1 MALEEFSVERIGVV
15 GCGQMGGG
23 IAEVCARSGLSV
35 TVVESSPEALEVGRA
50 RVLAALAKSL
60 ERGNLTEAE
69 HDAATQRLHFTT
81 ALEELAPVEAVI
93 EAVSEQ
99 ADIKYDLFRRLGEIC
114 GATTVLASNTSSIP
128 IHSIAEVTA
137 HPERVIGL
145 HFFNPVPVM
154 KLVEVIAA
162 PRTSSETKRLAYDLA
177 ATLNKTAIA
186 APDQAGFIVNYLLI
200 PYLVSAIRLFE
211 SGLASAQDID
221 NGMMLGC
228 AHPMGP
234 LRLTDLIG
242 LDTTLAIAD
251 LLFESFDEPQMQA
264 PSLLRTMVREG
275 KLGRKSGEGFF
286 SYPANGA

>member
-1 MALEEFSVERIGVV
+1 VALEEFSVERIGVV

-23 IAEVCARSGLSV
+23 IAEVCVRSGLHV
-35 TVVESSPEALEVGRA
+35 TVVESSPEALEVGRT
-50 RVLAALAKSL
+50 RVLAALAKSH

-69 HDAATQRLHFTT
+69 HDDATKRLHFTT
-81 ALEELAPVEAVI
+81 TLEELAPVEAVI

-99 ADIKYDLFRRLGEIC
+99 AEIKYDLFRRLGEIC
-114 GATTVLASNTSSIP
+114 GAATVLASNTSSIP

-162 PRTSSETKRLAYDLA
+162 PRTSSEAKRLAYDLA
-177 ATLNKTAIA
+177 ATLNKTAIS

-251 LLFESFDEPQMQA
+251 LLHDSFHEPHMQA
-264 PSLLRTMVREG
+264 PALLRSMVREG

>member
-1 MALEEFSVERIGVV
+1 VALEEFSVEHIGVV

-23 IAEVCARSGLSV
+23 IAEVCVRSGLTV
-35 TVVESSPEALEVGRA
+35 TVVESSPEALEIGRT
-50 RVLAALAKSL
+50 RVFAALAKSL
-60 ERGNLTEAE
+60 ERGNLTVAE
-69 HDAATQRLHFTT
+69 HDDAAGRLHFTT
-81 ALEELAPVEAVI
+81 VLEELAPVEAVI

-99 ADIKYDLFRRLGEIC
+99 ADIKYDLFRRLGDLC
-114 GATTVLASNTSSIP
+114 DPTTVLASNTSSIP

-162 PRTSSETKRLAYDLA
+162 PRTSNEAKRLAYDLA
-177 ATLNKTAIA
+177 ATLNKTAIS

-251 LLFESFDEPQMQA
+251 LLNESFAEPQMQA
-264 PSLLRTMVREG
+264 PALLRTMVHEG

-286 SYPANGA
+286 SYPANGT

>member
-1 MALEEFSVERIGVV
+1 VALEEFAVERIGVV

-23 IAEVCARSGLSV
+23 IAEVVARSGLDV
-35 TVVESSPEALEVGRA
+35 FIVESSAEARDAGRD

-60 ERGNLTEAE
+60 ERGTVTGED
-69 HDAATQRLHFTT
+69 HGAAVQRLHFTT
-81 ALEELAPVEAVI
+81 ALEDLASVDFVI

-99 ADIKYDLFRRLGEIC
+99 ADIKFDLFRRLDAIC
-114 GATTVLASNTSSIP
+114 GADTVLASNTSSIP
-128 IHSIAEVTA
+128 IHSIADVTA

-154 KLVEVIAA
+154 KLVEVIAT
-162 PRTSSETKRLAYDLA
+162 PRTSADTKRLAYELTSA
-177 ATLNKTAIA
+177 LNKTAIS
-186 APDQAGFIVNYLLI
+186 APDQAGFLVNYLLI

-228 AHPMGP
+228 GHPMGP

-251 LLFESFDEPQMQA
+251 LLHDSFPEPQMQA
-264 PSLLRTMVREG
+264 PSLLRSMVRDG
-275 KLGRKSGEGFF
+275 KLGRKSSEGFF